1 MKIYTKKEVVD
12 AINTKNEAVLK
23 VFEAD
28 WIGQGYGYKLNK
40 KWSDIKLDEVIYI
53 PEAGYNTDNGDGT
66 GYPLDTECVYTK
78 QDFIN
83 LVKDLVMPSRV
94 DAEASALF
102 EMADWSFPENLVDS
116 LAYDATYED

>member
-1 MKIYTKKEVVD
+1 MKIYTKKEVVY
-12 AINTKNEAVLK
+12 AINTKNEAVLN

-53 PEAGYNTDNGDGT
+53 PEAGYYTDNWDGT

-94 DAEASALF
+94 DDEASALF
-102 EMADWSFPENLVDS
+102 DMVDYQCPET
-116 LAYDATYED
+116 LASELEYDAEYE